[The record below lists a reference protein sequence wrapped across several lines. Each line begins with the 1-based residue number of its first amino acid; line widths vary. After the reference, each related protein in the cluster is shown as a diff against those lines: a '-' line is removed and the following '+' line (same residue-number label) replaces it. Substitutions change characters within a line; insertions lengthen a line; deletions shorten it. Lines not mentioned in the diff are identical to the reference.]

1 MKTQFSFLKASP
13 RAGKSADGRGS
24 ALVPTSRRELDA
36 PTSKMFA
43 NIHRNKERFSV
54 AAVSKAFANA
64 RTIKPR

>member
-1 MKTQFSFLKASP
+1 MKNQFSFLMASP
-13 RAGKSADGRGS
+13 GAGKSADGRGGVHAS
-24 ALVPTSRRELDA
+24 TSRRELDA

-54 AAVSKAFANA
+54 AAVSKAFANV